1 MAEKKEEATT
11 SHNPTMT
18 SQATDEEASEEKVY
32 HDRYPVQVGSQH
44 VQLPLVPVTAD
55 LAIALMM
62 SIDMPLSFIDQAG
75 VELATLLRPY
85 QPAVVVTAATLGIP
99 VAWATAKALGLDT
112 VIVLQKTNKIHL
124 ADALV
129 EPLTSITTSGTQVLR
144 LDRARIPELAGRQCC
159 FVDDVVSTGGSAA
172 AALRLI
178 AAAGGR
184 VCCSGT
190 LLTEGT
196 AYRTKLGAAAAD
208 TLVSLGSIPVFRPAA
223 DNAGG
228 WVAAVD

>member
-1 MAEKKEEATT
+1 
-11 SHNPTMT
+11 MT
-18 SQATDEEASEEKVY
+18 NQATDEDYSEEKVY

-55 LAIALMM
+55 LAIALIM

-75 VELATLLRPY
+75 VELAALLRPY

-144 LDRARIPELAGRQCC
+144 LDRARIPELAGGTKTA
-159 FVDDVVSTGGSAA
+159 FVDDVISTGGSAA

-223 DNAGG
+223 DQGGG
-228 WVAAVD
+228 WVAVVD